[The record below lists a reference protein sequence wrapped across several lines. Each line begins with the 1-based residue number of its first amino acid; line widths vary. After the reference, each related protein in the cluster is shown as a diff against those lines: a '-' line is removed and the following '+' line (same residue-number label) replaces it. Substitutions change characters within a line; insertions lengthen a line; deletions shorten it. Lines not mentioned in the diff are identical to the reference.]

1 MLDLQKASVWKR
13 ISAALFD
20 FIMLGIAIV
29 GAALLL
35 STLLGFD
42 GYVEQKEALER
53 KYMTEFG
60 LDPDLTY
67 EELESFSEE
76 EKKAYTEKQTLADE
90 AYGKDPEVLYV
101 HNMLFSLAMM
111 IVSFSVL
118 LGFLLFELAVP
129 LLLKNGQTLG
139 KKIFGVALMRVDG
152 VRVSGTQIFIRTVL
166 GKCTLGTLLPVY
178 GIILTFFGIAPLLG
192 TVAFGGILLM
202 QAILFIATRTHT
214 PIHDL
219 LSQTVAVDMASQL
232 IFDTPEELLAYKKR
246 IHAESAE
253 KSAY

>member
-1 MLDLQKASVWKR
+1 MLDLQKANVWKR
-13 ISAALFD
+13 ISAVLFD
-20 FIMLGIAIV
+20 GIMLGIAIA

-35 STLLGFD
+35 SVLLGFD

-53 KYMTEFG
+53 KYMTEYG
-60 LDPDLTY
+60 LDPDLSR

-76 EKKAYTEKQTLADE
+76 EKAAYEEKQNLANE
-90 AYGKDPEVLYV
+90 AYGKDPAVVHV

-118 LGFLLFELAVP
+118 LGFLLLELVVP
-129 LLLKNGQTLG
+129 LFLKNGQTLG

-152 VRVSGTQIFIRTVL
+152 VRLSASQLFARTVL
-166 GKCTLGTLLPVY
+166 GKCTVGTLLPVY
-178 GIILTFFGIAPLLG
+178 GVILTVFGIAPLLG

-202 QAILFIATRTHT
+202 QAILFIATRNHT
-214 PIHDL
+214 PLHDL
-219 LSQTVAVDMASQL
+219 LAQTVAVDMASQL
-232 IFDTPEELLAYKKR
+232 IFDSPEELLAYKKR
-246 IHAESAE
+246 IHAEAAD

>member
-1 MLDLQKASVWKR
+1 MLDLQKASLWKR
-13 ISAALFD
+13 MSAALFD
-20 FIMLGIAIV
+20 VIMLGIVIV

-35 STLLGFD
+35 SVILGFD
-42 GYVEQKEALER
+42 GYVEQKEALEHR
-53 KYMTEFG
+53 YMIEYG
-60 LDPDLTY
+60 LDPDLTQ
-67 EELESFSEE
+67 EDLEAFSEE
-76 EKKAYTEKQTLADE
+76 EKAAYEEKQALANE
-90 AYGKDPEVLYV
+90 AFGQDPDVAYV
-101 HNMLFSLAMM
+101 YNMLFSLAMM

-118 LGFLLFELAVP
+118 FGYLLWELAVP

-152 VRVSGTQIFIRTVL
+152 VRLSTLQLFVRTVL

-178 GIILTFFGIAPLLG
+178 GGVMAIFGIAPLLG
-192 TVAFGGILLM
+192 TVALGGILLV
-202 QAILFIATRTHT
+202 QAILFVATRNHT
-214 PIHDL
+214 PLHDL
-219 LSQTVAVDMASQL
+219 LAQTVAVDMASQL